1 MVPQRR
7 RSDFPLDLE
16 DDDARL
22 AALREQGAHLPLP
35 LRLLA
40 LIGAFTF
47 VMFGLAS
54 ALIPLREP
62 VPLPQPPL
70 PARPEQPQ
78 A

>member
-7 RSDFPLDLE
+7 SSDCPLDLE
-16 DDDARL
+16 DDDAKL
-22 AALREQGAHLPLP
+22 AALRDQGAHLPWP

-40 LIGAFTF
+40 LLGALAF
-47 VMFGLAS
+47 VMVGLAS

-62 VPLPQPPL
+62 APRPQPPL
-70 PARPEQPQ
+70 PAGPEQPQ

>member
-1 MVPQRR
+1 MIPQRR
-7 RSDFPLDLE
+7 SSAHPLDSE

-22 AALREQGAHLPLP
+22 ADLRERGAHLPLP

-40 LIGAFTF
+40 LLGAFTF

-54 ALIPLREP
+54 ALLPLREP
-62 VPLPQPPL
+62 APRPQPSL
-70 PARPEQPQ
+70 PTTPTQPQ